1 MAPFSFLQRGNL
13 ADHAR
18 QLTLS
23 TYQPALALKGLM
35 TGVDNVRSDVFLSA
49 KFSEAARMH
58 IDRLV
63 MTYGNVEDFVE
74 EPILVP
80 QRPPSV
86 LLGPNKTPPPS
97 ASDSG
102 KFRALK
108 NYDPAEF
115 RRMLVDIHVAGL
127 NRAKADN
134 NMDVDLLVRIAVIK
148 FLRSEMPGRFNTV
161 LERCRTRLKG
171 FEGPRSVHA
180 AKAMEL
186 RERFARFQVNKKT
199 ILRRAGQDIFQTL
212 REIEKQTLGKM
223 RRSLFGDDDAPQY
236 DLFMNRLLF
245 TEDGHDDY
253 LNAEHYVMLG
263 NYERDPDRFQTLL
276 SFAYEFLKTSGVAPE
291 YEEDA
296 VLDGYLSSPENAQE
310 LVAGGSPDE
319 TTPRG
324 KAHRAILNAWVELLE
339 RHNVM
344 EHVIASYEVVPLL
357 GEYSPPINAQQLK
370 NALISRAERKRVE
383 SLLHE
388 HGRTSPDNLNGAV
401 KRISNCKGSDR
412 GKLAGRFLGDFIR
425 YHRDLRRL
433 EAVNSAMD
441 GINVI
446 SNEKLRQLSAINNT
460 LYDILLP
467 EEQKPLEEKVVHH
480 VILKADIRDST
491 TLTRTLFERGLNP
504 ASYFSLNFYEPV
516 NKLLPKYNASKVFI
530 EGDAIILSIFERE
543 GEPGFGVGRAC
554 VMAREIIDVVRA
566 YNEQSQKAGL
576 PILELGIGISYQDSA
591 PMYLMDGSSQI
602 MISKALNESDRLSSC
617 SRSARKHLDGA
628 SSLFNVYSFQAI
640 EDSSGGF
647 ASEEFLFSY
656 NIGGININ
664 QGAFEK
670 LRQEI
675 SLQVLERRIQTVWN
689 VENVR
694 LYSGVVPV
702 GPGAFRRLIVR
713 EGRIARID
721 PRDFSFKGW
730 TDHRYYEACSSQAIY
745 DLVEATSNAHSA
757 TAD

>member
-1 MAPFSFLQRGNL
+1 MAPFSFLQRSNL

-18 QLTLS
+18 LLTLS
-23 TYQPALALKGLM
+23 SYEPSLSLKGLM
-35 TGVDNVRSDVFLSA
+35 TGVDNVRSDVFLST
-49 KFSEAARMH
+49 KFSETARMH

-63 MTYGNVEDFVE
+63 MTYGSVEDFA
-74 EPILVP
+74 EPMLAP
-80 QRPPSV
+80 QRPSG
-86 LLGPNKTPPPS
+86 LLGPNKNAPPS

-102 KFRALK
+102 SFRALK

-115 RRMLVDIHVAGL
+115 RRMLVEIHVAGL

-134 NMDVDLLVRIAVIK
+134 NMDVDLLVRIAIIK
-148 FLRSEMPGRFNTV
+148 FLRSELPLRFNTV
-161 LERCRTRLKG
+161 LERCRARLKS
-171 FEGPRSVHA
+171 FEGPRPLNP

-186 RERFARFQVNKKT
+186 RERFARLQVNKKT

-212 REIEKQTLGKM
+212 REIDKQTLGKM
-223 RRSLFGDDDAPQY
+223 RRSLFGDDDGAQY

-276 SFAYEFLKTSGVAPE
+276 SFAYEFLKTSSVASE

-296 VLDGYLSSPENAQE
+296 VLDSYLSSPENAQE

-319 TTPRG
+319 TTARG
-324 KAHRAILNAWVELLE
+324 KAQRAILNAWVELLE

-370 NALISRAERKRVE
+370 NALTSRTERKRVE
-383 SLLHE
+383 SLLSE
-388 HGRTSPDNLNGAV
+388 HGRISPDNLNAAV

-412 GKLAGRFLGDFIR
+412 AKLAGRFLGDFIR

-467 EEQKPLEEKVVHH
+467 EEQKPTEDKVVHH

-516 NKLLPKYNASKVFI
+516 NKVLPKYGASKVFI

-554 VMAREIIDVVRA
+554 VMAREIIDIVRA

-628 SSLFNVYSFQAI
+628 SSLFNVYSFQTV
-640 EDSSGGF
+640 EDSQGL
-647 ASEEFLFSY
+647 ASEEFLVSY

-675 SLQVLERRIQTVWN
+675 SLQYMERRIQTVWN
-689 VENVR
+689 AENVR

-702 GPGAFRRLIVR
+702 GQGAFRRIIVR
-713 EGRIARID
+713 EGKIARID
-721 PRDFSFKGW
+721 PRDFSFQGW
-730 TDHRYYEACSSQAIY
+730 TDHHYYEACSNQAIY
-745 DLVEATSNAHSA
+745 DLVEATTPAA
-757 TAD
+757 TASAD

>member
-23 TYQPALALKGLM
+23 TYQPSLTLKGLM
-35 TGVDNVRSDVFLSA
+35 TGVDNVRSDVFLST
-49 KFSEAARMH
+49 KFSETARMH
-58 IDRLV
+58 MDRLV
-63 MTYGNVEDFVE
+63 MTYGSVEDIAE
-74 EPILVP
+74 EPIAVA
-80 QRPPSV
+80 QRPPSI
-86 LLGPNKTPPPS
+86 LLGPQKSAPPAP
-97 ASDSG
+97 SDSG
-102 KFRALK
+102 KFRSLK
-108 NYDPAEF
+108 NHDPAEF

-127 NRAKADN
+127 NRAKADSN
-134 NMDVDLLVRIAVIK
+134 IDVDLLVRIAIIK
-148 FLRSEMPGRFNTV
+148 FLRSELPVRFNTV
-161 LERCRTRLKG
+161 LERCRAKLKS
-171 FEGPRSVHA
+171 FEGPRQLNPG
-180 AKAMEL
+180 KAMEL
-186 RERFARFQVNKKT
+186 RERFARFQINKKT

-276 SFAYEFLKTSGVAPE
+276 SFAYEFLKTTGAVPE
-291 YEEDA
+291 YEEDP
-296 VLDGYLSSPENAQE
+296 VLDGFLSSPENAQE

-319 TTPRG
+319 TSVRG
-324 KAHRAILNAWVELLE
+324 KAQRAILNAWVELLE
-339 RHNVM
+339 RYNVM

-383 SLLHE
+383 SLLQE
-388 HGRTSPDNLNGAV
+388 HGRISPDNLNTGV
-401 KRISNCKGSDR
+401 KRISNCKGADR
-412 GKLAGRFLGDFIR
+412 AKLAGRFLGDFIR

-441 GINVI
+441 SINVI

-467 EEQKPLEEKVVHH
+467 EEQKPVEEKIVHH
-480 VILKADIRDST
+480 VIIKADIRDST

-516 NKLLPKYNASKVFI
+516 NKLLPKYSASKVFI
-530 EGDAIILSIFERE
+530 EGDAIIMALFERE

-554 VMAREIIDVVRA
+554 ALAREIIDIVRA
-566 YNEQSQKAGL
+566 YNEQSLKAGL

-591 PMYLMDGSSQI
+591 PMYLMDGNSQI

-628 SSLFNVYSFQAI
+628 SSLFNVYSFQPI
-640 EDSSGGF
+640 EDDSGS
-647 ASEEFLFSY
+647 ASEEFLVSY
-656 NIGGININ
+656 NIGGIKIN
-664 QGAFEK
+664 EGAFEK

-675 SLQVLERRIQTVWN
+675 SLQVMERRIQTVWHA
-689 VENVR
+689 ENVR
-694 LYSGVVPV
+694 LYCGVVPV
-702 GPGAFRRLIVR
+702 GQGAFRRIIVR

-730 TDHRYYEACSSQAIY
+730 TEQHYYEACANQAIY
-745 DLVEATSNAHSA
+745 DLIEATSQSA
-757 TAD
+757 SAD

>member
-1 MAPFSFLQRGNL
+1 MAPFPFLQRGNL

-23 TYQPALALKGLM
+23 TYQPALTLKGLM
-35 TGVDNVRSDVFLSA
+35 TGVDNVRSDVFLST
-49 KFSEAARMH
+49 KFSEAARIH
-58 IDRLV
+58 LDRLV
-63 MTYGNVEDFVE
+63 MTYGSVEDFAE
-74 EPILVP
+74 EPIIAP
-80 QRPPSV
+80 QRPASG
-86 LLGPNKTPPPS
+86 LLGPNKPPPS
-97 ASDSG
+97 PSDSG

-108 NYDPAEF
+108 GYDPAEF

-134 NMDVDLLVRIAVIK
+134 NMDVDLLVRIAIIK
-148 FLRSEMPGRFNTV
+148 FLRGELPGRFNTV

-171 FEGPRSVHA
+171 FEGPRTLNPG
-180 AKAMEL
+180 KAMEL

-223 RRSLFGDDDAPQY
+223 RRSLFGGEEIPQY

-296 VLDGYLSSPENAQE
+296 VLDGFLSSPENGQE

-324 KAHRAILNAWVELLE
+324 RAQRAILNAWVELLE

-344 EHVIASYEVVPLL
+344 EHVIASYEVVSLL

-383 SLLHE
+383 SLLNE
-388 HGRTSPDNLNGAV
+388 HGRVSPDNLNVAV
-401 KRISNCKGSDR
+401 KRISGYKGNER
-412 GKLAGRFLGDFIR
+412 AKLAGRFLGDFIR

-460 LYDILLP
+460 LYDVLLP

-480 VILKADIRDST
+480 VIIKADIRDST

-516 NKLLPKYNASKVFI
+516 NKLLPKYAAAKVFI
-530 EGDAIILSIFERE
+530 EGDAIILSIFEHE

-617 SRSARKHLDGA
+617 SKGARSRLDGA
-628 SSLFNVYSFQAI
+628 SSLFNVYSFQTM

-647 ASEEFLFSY
+647 ANEEFVVSY

-675 SLQVLERRIQTVWN
+675 SLQLMERRIHTVWD

-694 LYSGVVPV
+694 LYSGVVPL
-702 GPGAFRRLIVR
+702 GQGAFRRIIVR
-713 EGRIARID
+713 EGKVARID

-730 TDHRYYEACSSQAIY
+730 TDHHYYEACSSQAIY
-745 DLVEATSNAHSA
+745 DLIEATSVSQSA

>member
-480 VILKADIRDST
+480 VILT
-491 TLTRTLFERGLNP
+491 
-504 ASYFSLNFYEPV
+504 
-516 NKLLPKYNASKVFI
+516 
-530 EGDAIILSIFERE
+530 
-543 GEPGFGVGRAC
+543 
-554 VMAREIIDVVRA
+554 
-566 YNEQSQKAGL
+566 
-576 PILELGIGISYQDSA
+576 
-591 PMYLMDGSSQI
+591 
-602 MISKALNESDRLSSC
+602 
-617 SRSARKHLDGA
+617 
-628 SSLFNVYSFQAI
+628 
-640 EDSSGGF
+640 
-647 ASEEFLFSY
+647 
-656 NIGGININ
+656 
-664 QGAFEK
+664 
-670 LRQEI
+670 
-675 SLQVLERRIQTVWN
+675 
-689 VENVR
+689 
-694 LYSGVVPV
+694 
-702 GPGAFRRLIVR
+702 
-713 EGRIARID
+713 
-721 PRDFSFKGW
+721 
-730 TDHRYYEACSSQAIY
+730 
-745 DLVEATSNAHSA
+745 
-757 TAD
+757 